1 MYLKLGESIF
11 PVIFN
16 DVAMRHELS
25 EKTEIRF
32 MEQPN
37 GTIVCSY
44 IVAAEDTFD
53 SPFSREARGIV
64 FDASGEI
71 ISRPLH
77 KFFNV
82 NERTE
87 TQLAN
92 IDWTDVSRVMVKR
105 DGSMIHTVAI
115 KDGLKLFDL
124 KSKKSFSSDVVLQA
138 EEWLSQDPWR
148 YGAYHALCTYAV
160 THDLTAIFEWTS
172 PTARIVLHYP
182 ENELQLLHIR
192 ENNTGRYFTKAE
204 LIKLSRECHVPLVK
218 DDESIQDLIANNP
231 KSWVEIAQAIEG
243 VEGWV
248 IQFNN
253 GDMVKLKTKWYLER
267 HRAMTFLRERD
278 IALMTLHES
287 IDDLKSLLVG
297 EGADITEILKIE
309 ADVVHR
315 IDEMIESIT
324 STFEQWKH
332 LERKD
337 FALKFGRTGE
347 NHAHFGLM
355 MHLYSEKEPDYKNYF
370 EKNYLKEIYSLRQLN
385 ILQSVAEIEQ

>member
-1 MYLKLGESIF
+1 
-11 PVIFN
+11 
-16 DVAMRHELS
+16 
-25 EKTEIRF
+25 
-32 MEQPN
+32 
-37 GTIVCSY
+37 
-44 IVAAEDTFD
+44 
-53 SPFSREARGIV
+53 
-64 FDASGEI
+64 
-71 ISRPLH
+71 
-77 KFFNV
+77 
-82 NERTE
+82 
-87 TQLAN
+87 
-92 IDWTDVSRVMVKR
+92 
-105 DGSMIHTVAI
+105 
-115 KDGLKLFDL
+115 
-124 KSKKSFSSDVVLQA
+124 
-138 EEWLSQDPWR
+138 
-148 YGAYHALCTYAV
+148 
-160 THDLTAIFEWTS
+160 
-172 PTARIVLHYP
+172 
-182 ENELQLLHIR
+182 
-192 ENNTGRYFTKAE
+192 
-204 LIKLSRECHVPLVK
+204 LVK